1 MTVGLL
7 MLAPPEAAALTDSAA
22 MASPQKIA
30 FLDLPLETQ
39 KQVFTYL
46 SQRDLLA
53 NLTVSPHFF
62 TLAAAQ
68 LYRVLDFKLTNSD
81 TVDEGGWSM
90 RTAEAL
96 QTVVASDYNYGQ
108 HIKSF
113 RITMVDENTQSSLV
127 MSRFLWDR
135 AGFASK
141 TLNTSL
147 LLLLKRATMLE
158 SFLWDVPIE
167 LSGAVYQAL
176 QRIQGLRQL
185 RLRLD
190 VSLFS
195 NLKLILH
202 AGPLPGSSGISN
214 HPPSTNMS
222 SSFPSLPPLNS
233 NNALGTLPG
242 PKGRTPKK
250 KRVGQSNFWAGNR
263 ELSGF
268 KQLSSLSLLG
278 ISSLDY
284 LDEISGCLKA
294 STTSLKSLALSLSH
308 ETAQKARKV
317 SAAAPPPVDDATSD
331 DEEDDELIDPPTPPP
346 PPPATTPLP
355 ALPTRTEADVRKEK
369 QAQEAILAKIFDME
383 QQNNRSKKLERNLIL
398 STSKQDPQNG
408 INNALRDVKAIAQKL
423 SEVGSGD
430 PNDPSTDRETIEMV
444 HKATAQYLNKNP
456 AVSKGP
462 SSGKSVSS
470 SFTETTAPPK
480 ALPSVASS
488 ALPEIMALAQNL
500 SSSKSGGAS
509 DPVGSSINW
518 DVYKAIQDIAKNKD
532 IDLNSLLE
540 EAINGHGGDSISPW
554 TPPGASS
561 LQDHSQSN
569 APSGFSSPGA
579 TTPLNELEPSLSHP
593 KIQQLALFNKQ
604 LASSGLT
611 KGQNPPDL
619 TQNSDL
625 MTQQNGSKTPPASAQ
640 PDIPP
645 PAAPTNQP
653 TDDSGDVDMSHP
665 DEDPSEVIADQEM
678 ISDEEENG
686 EEDVEEAGMQSPR
699 KRVRFEALKKA
710 EGMEESEATASQTN
724 GHIGIDDANPEQE
737 QSPEEVMQAWIR
749 EAHGYQLEEVK
760 LHWIPIR
767 AGILSRAID
776 LSVLKRITL
785 LNCGSQD
792 GFWMILAGFQ
802 ARQGTIAIKSIHTD
816 NVSKSFLRFLKSF
829 EGLTELFMHE
839 RKKNQS
845 EAAAAS
851 SQPKLSVTE
860 IRRQGLRK
868 HIRTLKRLMIKN
880 EHDSSWDL
888 DAVTITLLST
898 KGSSL
903 IELAVGL
910 GALPFHQLMQNLSA
924 LKSLQALHLLAIR
937 GSTDVTL
944 SHLEYLNVVVDNL
957 SHHQSMRVK
966 YVAID
971 NIISMIQRRSMVT
984 TRKIRQAKA
993 KRHHSKL
1000 EREKGKGKE
1009 KEGEVGF
1016 ASDASSETDFPDD
1029 KDLHDLY
1036 AMKLKAS
1043 MIVDM
1048 RDVEQ
1053 HAKIFQNEFRAGAF

>member
-1 MTVGLL
+1 
-7 MLAPPEAAALTDSAA
+7 
-22 MASPQKIA
+22 
-30 FLDLPLETQ
+30 
-39 KQVFTYL
+39 
-46 SQRDLLA
+46 
-53 NLTVSPHFF
+53 
-62 TLAAAQ
+62 
-68 LYRVLDFKLTNSD
+68 
-81 TVDEGGWSM
+81 
-90 RTAEAL
+90 
-96 QTVVASDYNYGQ
+96 
-108 HIKSF
+108 
-113 RITMVDENTQSSLV
+113 MVDDNTQSSLV

-222 SSFPSLPPLNS
+222 SSFPSLPPLNT
-233 NNALGTLPG
+233 NNPLGTLPG
-242 PKGRTPKK
+242 PKGRAAKK

-268 KQLSSLSLLG
+268 KQLNSLSLLG

-331 DEEDDELIDPPTPPP
+331 DEEDDELVDPPTPPP

-355 ALPTRTEADVRKEK
+355 TLPTRTEADVRKEK

-383 QQNNRSKKLERNLIL
+383 QQNSKSKKLERNLIL
-398 STSKQDPQNG
+398 STSKHDSQGG

-456 AVSKGP
+456 AASNGP
-462 SSGKSVSS
+462 TSGKSVASS
-470 SFTETTAPPK
+470 STETSAPPK
-480 ALPSVASS
+480 TLPSAGSS
-488 ALPEIMALAQNL
+488 MLPEIMAFTQAL
-500 SSSKSGGAS
+500 SSAK
-509 DPVGSSINW
+509 PVGVPDSIGSSINW
-518 DVYKAIQDIAKNKD
+518 DAYKAIQDLAKNKD
-532 IDLNSLLE
+532 VDINSLLE
-540 EAINGHGGDSISPW
+540 EAINGQGGESSWI
-554 TPPGASS
+554 PPGPSN
-561 LQDHSQSN
+561 LQDNSQSN
-569 APSGFSSPGA
+569 APSGFSSPGM
-579 TTPLNELEPSLSHP
+579 TTPLNEIESSLPNSTSH
-593 KIQQLALFNKQ
+593 QSSLFNKPST
-604 LASSGLT
+604 SSGLT
-611 KGQNPPDL
+611 KIQNPPDL
-619 TQNSDL
+619 AQGSDL
-625 MTQQNGSKTPPASAQ
+625 MTQQNGSKTLPVSAH
-640 PDIPP
+640 PDVPLP
-645 PAAPTNQP
+645 TPPTNQP
-653 TDDSGDVDMSHP
+653 TDDSGDVDMTHP
-665 DEDPSEVIADQEM
+665 DEDPTEVVADQEM

-686 EEDVEEAGMQSPR
+686 EDDVEEAGMQSPR

-710 EGMEESEATASQTN
+710 EGLEDSEATAPQTN
-724 GHIGIDDANPEQE
+724 GHIGLDDANPKQE

-760 LHWIPIR
+760 LHWIPMR

-776 LSVLKRITL
+776 LSALKRITL

-851 SQPKLSVTE
+851 SQPKISIPE

-868 HIRTLKRLMIKN
+868 HLKTLKRLMIKN

-898 KGSSL
+898 KGSNL

-910 GALPFHQLMQNLSA
+910 GALPFNLSA

-937 GSTDVTL
+937 GSPDVTL
-944 SHLEYLNVVVDNL
+944 SHLEYLNAVVDNL

-984 TRKIRQAKA
+984 TRRFRLAKA
-993 KRHHSKL
+993 KRHQLKL
-1000 EREKGKGKE
+1000 DREKGKGKE

>member
-1 MTVGLL
+1 MAT
-7 MLAPPEAAALTDSAA
+7 PPLPPRIT
-22 MASPQKIA
+22 

-39 KQVFTYL
+39 KHVFTYL
-46 SQRDLLA
+46 SQKELLA

-62 TLAAAQ
+62 TLASAQ

-113 RITMVDENTQSSLV
+113 RITMVDDNTQSSLV

-176 QRIQGLRQL
+176 QRLQGLRQL

-214 HPPSTNMS
+214 HPPATNMS
-222 SSFPSLPPLNS
+222 SSFPSLPPLN
-233 NNALGTLPG
+233 NNNPLGTLPG
-242 PKGRTPKK
+242 QKSRATKK

-308 ETAQKARKV
+308 ETAQKARKT
-317 SAAAPPPVDDATSD
+317 SAAAPPPADEATSD
-331 DEEDDELIDPPTPPP
+331 DEEEDELIDPPTPPP

-355 ALPTRTEADVRKEK
+355 TLPTRTEADVRKEK

-383 QQNNRSKKLERNLIL
+383 QQNNKSKKLERNLIL
-398 STSKQDPQNG
+398 STSKQESQSG
-408 INNALRDVKAIAQKL
+408 ISNALKDVKAMAQKL
-423 SEVGSGD
+423 SEVVSRD
-430 PNDPSTDRETIEMV
+430 SNDPSADREAVEMV
-444 HKATAQYLNKNP
+444 HKAAAQYLSKNT
-456 AVSKGP
+456 ALSKTP
-462 SSGKSVSS
+462 NSGKSTASS
-470 SFTETTAPPK
+470 SAETPAPPK
-480 ALPSVASS
+480 AMMPAGSS
-488 ALPEIMALAQNL
+488 THPEPTAFAQNL
-500 SSSKSGGAS
+500 ASSKSEGAS
-509 DPVGSSINW
+509 DSIGNSINW
-518 DVYKAIQDIAKNKD
+518 DAYKAIQDLAKNKD
-532 IDLNSLLE
+532 LDINSLLE
-540 EAINGHGGDSISPW
+540 EAINGQGGQSASSWI
-554 TPPGASS
+554 PPGPSTLQNNS
-561 LQDHSQSN
+561 LSN
-569 APSGFSSPGA
+569 APSGFSSPGT
-579 TTPLNELEPSLSHP
+579 TTPLNEAQSSLSNSTSHP
-593 KIQQLALFNKQ
+593 PLLFDK
-604 LASSGLT
+604 
-611 KGQNPPDL
+611 NPAP
-619 TQNSDL
+619 SDL
-625 MTQQNGSKTPPASAQ
+625 MKMDSSPDVTQDNNLMMQQNGSQIHPATAHPDVPLPTP
-640 PDIPP
+640 
-645 PAAPTNQP
+645 PTNQP
-653 TDDSGDVDMSHP
+653 TDDSGDVDMTHP
-665 DEDPSEVIADQEM
+665 DEDPTEIIADQEM
-678 ISDEEENG
+678 VSDEDENA

-699 KRVRFEALKKA
+699 KRVRFEALKNA
-710 EGMEESEATASQTN
+710 EGVEDAEAAGPQTN
-724 GHIGIDDANPEQE
+724 GEVDLRDGSAKQE
-737 QSPEEVMQAWIR
+737 QSPDEVMQAWIR

-760 LHWIPIR
+760 LHWIPMR

-776 LSVLKRITL
+776 LTVLKRITL

-802 ARQGTIAIKSIHTD
+802 ARQGTIAIKSIHSD
-816 NVSKSFLRFLKSF
+816 NISKSFMKFLKSF

-845 EAAAAS
+845 ESTAAS
-851 SQPKLSVTE
+851 SQPKISIAE

-868 HIRTLKRLMIKN
+868 HLKTLKRLMIKN

-888 DAVTITLLST
+888 DAVTITLLSN
-898 KGSSL
+898 KGGNL
-903 IELAVGL
+903 IELAVSL

-937 GSTDVTL
+937 GSPDVTL
-944 SHLEYLNVVVDNL
+944 SHLEYLNAVVDNL

-966 YVAID
+966 YVAIE
-971 NIISMIQRRSMVT
+971 NIISMIQRRSMLT
-984 TRKIRQAKA
+984 TRRFRIAKA
-993 KRHHSKL
+993 KRQLSKI
-1000 EREKGKGKE
+1000 ERQKGKGKE

-1029 KDLHDLY
+1029 RDLHDLY